1 MRRLSFAVAPASSA
15 TSAAPMRS
23 GSRSARLAAT
33 RPAANRPL
41 NAAEIAP
48 YAASGRCCAL
58 WPAVGSA
65 LGIDD
70 PQVLR
75 QRRDDLAAVVGD
87 DDEVLDPHADR
98 AGHIDPRLDR
108 DDVARLQRV
117 LPLLGE
123 PRPLVD
129 LEPDPVSEA
138 VAEVLG
144 VARVVD
150 DRARDRV
157 DLPAG
162 RARPHR
168 GEGGLLRAQ
177 HEVVDIAV
185 ARVDLAAGPERA
197 RA

>member
-15 TSAAPMRS
+15 TSPAPMRS
-23 GSRSARLAAT
+23 GGRSARRAAT

-87 DDEVLDPHADR
+87 DDEVLDPHTDR
-98 AGHIDPRLDR
+98 AGHVHTRLDR

-123 PRPLVD
+123 PRALVD
-129 LEPDPVSEA
+129 LEPDAVAEA

-144 VARVVD
+144 VARVVYD
-150 DRARDRV
+150 PPR
-157 DLPAG
+157 G
-162 RARPHR
+162 RA
-168 GEGGLLRAQ
+168 
-177 HEVVDIAV
+177 
-185 ARVDLAAGPERA
+185 GPPA
-197 RA
+197 RAAPPPP

>member
-41 NAAEIAP
+41 KAAASAP

-58 WPAVGSA
+58 WPAGGSA

-70 PQVLR
+70 PQLLR
-75 QRRDDLAAVVGD
+75 QRRDDLAALLGD
-87 DDEVLDPHADR
+87 DHEVLDPHADR
-98 AGHIDPRLDR
+98 ARHVDARLDGH
-108 DDVARLQRV
+108 DVAGGERGLA
-117 LPLLGE
+117 LLGE

-129 LEPDPVSEA
+129 LQPDPVAEA

-144 VARVVD
+144 VAGGVD
-150 DRARDRV
+150 DRARD
-157 DLPAG
+157 G
-162 RARPHR
+162 
-168 GEGGLLRAQ
+168 
-177 HEVVDIAV
+177 
-185 ARVDLAAGPERA
+185 VDLAAGRA
-197 RA
+197 